1 MKVITMKKMMA
12 FLIST
17 VIPVIIPMCVL
28 VSLPVCV
35 GEKYLP
41 QDLKNSLKYGVQFFS
56 LVLAANGD
64 LEQQPVAE
72 HELTPYVESTVTS
85 MTLASLE
92 TEADCPFVERVNT
105 WPANLQVESL
115 PTLEE
120 QEDQLEAKID
130 IIVDKALDDGRVS
143 KVELQKLQDLKFE
156 FRQEILQNAIER
168 AMHQVE
174 VVNQINH
181 AQKRVPRP
189 IRIVVKTK
197 PISPA

>member
-1 MKVITMKKMMA
+1 MKKLIA

-35 GEKYLP
+35 AEKYLP
-41 QDLKNSLKYGVQFFS
+41 QDLKNSLQYGVRFFS
-56 LVLAANGD
+56 LVLAANED
-64 LEQQPVAE
+64 LKQQPVAE

-92 TEADCPFVERVNT
+92 TEPDCPFAERENM
-105 WPANLQVESL
+105 WPANLKVESF
-115 PTLEE
+115 PAP
-120 QEDQLEAKID
+120 EDQLDAKID

-143 KVELQKLQDLKFE
+143 KDELQKLHNLKFE
-156 FRQEILQNAIER
+156 FQQEVLQSAIER

-181 AQKRVPRP
+181 AQKRVPKP

>member
-1 MKVITMKKMMA
+1 MKKLIA

-35 GEKYLP
+35 AEKYMP
-41 QDLKNSLKYGVQFFS
+41 QDLKNSIHFGVEFFH
-56 LVLAANGD
+56 LVWAANGD
-64 LEQQPVAE
+64 VKPQAVAE

-85 MTLASLE
+85 MTLASME
-92 TEADCPFVERVNT
+92 QPESDCPFEQSANT
-105 WPANLQVESL
+105 WPANLQVESF
-115 PTLEE
+115 PAA
-120 QEDQLEAKID
+120 EDELDAKID
-130 IIVDKALDDGRVS
+130 IIVDKALDDRQVS
-143 KVELQKLQDLKFE
+143 RAELQKLRDLKFE
-156 FRQEILQNAIER
+156 YRQEALQNAIER

-181 AQKRVPRP
+181 AQKRIPKR

-197 PISPA
+197 PISHA

>member
-1 MKVITMKKMMA
+1 MNKMIA

-35 GEKYLP
+35 AEKYLP
-41 QDLKNSLKYGVQFFS
+41 QDMKNSIKYGVQFFH
-56 LVLAANGD
+56 LVWAANGD
-64 LEQQPVAE
+64 SKDQQPIAE
-72 HELTPYVESTVTS
+72 QELTPYVESTVTS

-92 TEADCPFVERVNT
+92 LEEDCEFPQKPQSDPDLLEMDSF
-105 WPANLQVESL
+105 
-115 PTLEE
+115 PTLEH
-120 QEDQLEAKID
+120 QLESKID
-130 IIVDKALDDGRVS
+130 VIVDKALDDGRVS
-143 KVELQKLQDLKFE
+143 KAELQKLHDLKLNFH
-156 FRQEILQNAIER
+156 QEILQNAIER
-168 AMHQVE
+168 AIHQVE

-181 AQKRVPRP
+181 VQKRNQKA

>member
-1 MKVITMKKMMA
+1 MKKLIA

-35 GEKYLP
+35 AEKYLP
-41 QDLKNSLKYGVQFFS
+41 QDLKNSLQYGVQFFS

-64 LEQQPVAE
+64 LKQQPVAE

-92 TEADCPFVERVNT
+92 TEPDCPFVERENM
-105 WPANLQVESL
+105 WPED
-115 PTLEE
+115 

-143 KVELQKLQDLKFE
+143 KEELQKLHNLKFE
-156 FRQEILQNAIER
+156 FQQEVLQSAIER

>member
-1 MKVITMKKMMA
+1 MNKMIA

-35 GEKYLP
+35 AEKYLP
-41 QDLKNSLKYGVQFFS
+41 QDMKNSIKYGVQFFH
-56 LVLAANGD
+56 LVWAATGD
-64 LEQQPVAE
+64 SKEQQPIAE
-72 HELTPYVESTVTS
+72 QELTPYVESTVTS

-92 TEADCPFVERVNT
+92 VEEDCEFPQKPQSDPELLEMDSF
-105 WPANLQVESL
+105 
-115 PTLEE
+115 PTLEH
-120 QEDQLEAKID
+120 QLESKID
-130 IIVDKALDDGRVS
+130 VIVDKALDDGRVS
-143 KVELQKLQDLKFE
+143 KAELQKLNDLKLNFH
-156 FRQEILQNAIER
+156 QEILQNAIER
-168 AMHQVE
+168 AIHQVE

-181 AQKRVPRP
+181 VQKRNQKA

>member
-1 MKVITMKKMMA
+1 MKKMIA

-35 GEKYLP
+35 AEKYLP
-41 QDLKNSLKYGVQFFS
+41 QDMKNSIQYGVQFFH
-56 LVLAANGD
+56 LVWAANGD
-64 LEQQPVAE
+64 SKQEPAAAQ
-72 HELTPYVESTVTS
+72 ELTPYVESTVTS

-92 TEADCPFVERVNT
+92 PEPDCEFVQKPQSEN
-105 WPANLQVESL
+105 PALLEVDSF
-115 PTLEE
+115 TLEH
-120 QEDQLEAKID
+120 QLEAKID
-130 IIVDKALDDGRVS
+130 VIVDKALDDGRVS
-143 KVELQKLQDLKFE
+143 KAELQKLNDLKMNFN
-156 FRQEILQNAIER
+156 QEIFQSAIER
-168 AMHQVE
+168 AIHQVE

-181 AQKRVPRP
+181 MQKRNQKP

>member
-1 MKVITMKKMMA
+1 MKKVIA

-35 GEKYLP
+35 AEKYLP
-41 QDLKNSLKYGVQFFS
+41 QDMKNSIQYGVRFLH
-56 LVLAANGD
+56 LVWAANGD
-64 LEQQPVAE
+64 SKEQQSIAE
-72 HELTPYVESTVTS
+72 QELTPYVESTVTS

-92 TEADCPFVERVNT
+92 TEPDCEFVQKPEPEN
-105 WPANLQVESL
+105 PALFEVDSF
-115 PTLEE
+115 PTLEH
-120 QEDQLEAKID
+120 QLETKID
-130 IIVDKALDDGRVS
+130 VIVDKALDDGRVS
-143 KVELQKLQDLKFE
+143 KTELQKLRDLKMNFH
-156 FRQEILQNAIER
+156 QEIFQNAIER
-168 AMHQVE
+168 AIHQVE

-181 AQKRVPRP
+181 VQKRNQKA

>member
-1 MKVITMKKMMA
+1 MKKLIA

-35 GEKYLP
+35 AEKYMP
-41 QDLKNSLKYGVQFFS
+41 QDMKNSIHYGVEFFH
-56 LVLAANGD
+56 LVWAANGD
-64 LEQQPVAE
+64 LKQQPVAE
-72 HELTPYVESTVTS
+72 QELTPHVESTVTS

-92 TEADCPFVERVNT
+92 SESDCPFVEREQT
-105 WPANLQVESL
+105 WPANLEVESF
-115 PTLEE
+115 PILED
-120 QEDQLEAKID
+120 QQDQLESKID
-130 IIVDKALDDGRVS
+130 IIVDKALDDGHVS
-143 KVELQKLQDLKFE
+143 RSELQKLHDLKFE
-156 FRQEILQNAIER
+156 FHQERLQNAIER

-174 VVNQINH
+174 AVNQMNH
-181 AQKRVPRP
+181 SQKRTARP

>member
-1 MKVITMKKMMA
+1 MKKLIA

-35 GEKYLP
+35 AERYLP
-41 QDLKNSLKYGVQFFS
+41 QDLKNSLQYGVQFFS

-64 LEQQPVAE
+64 LKQQPLAE

-85 MTLASLE
+85 MTLASFE
-92 TEADCPFVERVNT
+92 TESDCPFAERENK
-105 WPANLQVESL
+105 WPANLEESF
-115 PTLEE
+115 PEP
-120 QEDQLEAKID
+120 EDQLEAKID

-143 KVELQKLQDLKFE
+143 KEELQKIHNLKFE
-156 FRQEILQNAIER
+156 FQQEVLQSAIER

-181 AQKRVPRP
+181 AQKRIPRP